1 MARLKKAISQF
12 LLGLEKDF
20 HTFRR
25 EFNRFRRD
33 RPFDIVPYL
42 AYGSA
47 KRVYLK
53 GRVMEDKSI
62 SVATPDTPR
71 WRNFVNT
78 YKRFVND
85 KVADAR
91 LEIDFA
97 GVKHEVKTDA
107 KGYYETWLE
116 PPADFI
122 PRALWQEVT
131 ITLLE
136 PRRDETAP
144 TSAVGSVLIP
154 SQGAQFGVISD
165 MDDTVI
171 QTDVTKWLRVIGT
184 VLFGNAYT
192 RLPFKGVAAFYSA
205 LQKGTQREV
214 QENGN
219 PLFYVSS
226 SPWNLYDLILRL
238 LNIEGIPLGPIML
251 RNWRG
256 GGGELFPSEHGSF
269 KKGEVQRILD
279 TYPDLPFILIGDSGE
294 QDPEIYRDVVNDF
307 PGRILAVY
315 IRNVSGSD
323 ERTASIHALAE
334 DIGERGSKLVLAD
347 DTLAA
352 AKHAADEG
360 WILEEA
366 IAAVRAQKTKDD
378 AFFEDHEETVAT
390 VFESPSDA
398 PDLSKPAKAQ
408 P

>member
-1 MARLKKAISQF
+1 MERLKKVLSNF

-25 EFNRFRRD
+25 EFNRFRRA

-42 AYGSA
+42 SYGSA
-47 KRVYLK
+47 ERVYLK
-53 GRVMEDKSI
+53 GRVLEDKSLA
-62 SVATPDTPR
+62 VTTPDTPR
-71 WRNFVNT
+71 WRNLVNT

-85 KVADAR
+85 KVPNAR

-97 GVKHEVKTDA
+97 GLKHEVKTDA
-107 KGYYETWLE
+107 KGYFETWLE
-116 PPADFI
+116 PPKGF
-122 PRALWQEVT
+122 RGQGWQEVNL
-131 ITLLE
+131 TLLE
-136 PRRDETAP
+136 PRRDETSPA
-144 TSAVGSVLIP
+144 SATGSVLFP
-154 SQGAQFGVISD
+154 SRNAQFGVISD

-192 RLPFKGVAAFYSA
+192 RLPFKGVAAFYTA
-205 LQKGTQREV
+205 LQQGTQ
-214 QENGN
+214 GGDN

-238 LNIEGIPLGPIML
+238 LRIEGIPLGPIML
-251 RNWRG
+251 RNWRS

-279 TYPDLPFILIGDSGE
+279 TYSGLPFILIGDSGE
-294 QDPEIYRDVVNDF
+294 QDPEIYSDIVADY

-315 IRNVSGSD
+315 IRNVSETD
-323 ERTASIHALAE
+323 ARTTSIRTLA
-334 DIGERGSKLVLAD
+334 DNVRTHGSKLVLAD

-352 AKHAADEG
+352 AKHAAAEG
-360 WILEEA
+360 WILESA
-366 IAAVRAQKTKDD
+366 LPLIRDQKTKHD
-378 AFFEDHEETVAT
+378 ALFEEHEETVAT
-390 VFESPSDA
+390 VFDTSPGA
-398 PDLSKPAKAQ
+398 PDLSKPAEAQ

>member
-1 MARLKKAISQF
+1 MAKLKRILSEF

-25 EFNRFRRD
+25 QFNRFRRD

-42 AYGSA
+42 SYGSA
-47 KRVYLK
+47 SRVYLK
-53 GRVMEDKSI
+53 GRVTEDKSLA
-62 SVATPDTPR
+62 VVTPDTPR

-85 KVADAR
+85 KVPNAR

-97 GVKHEVKTDA
+97 GLKHEVTTDV

-116 PPADFI
+116 PPPDFT
-122 PRALWQEVT
+122 PQDWQEVT
-131 ITLLE
+131 LTLLE
-136 PRRDETAP
+136 PRREGMEP
-144 TSAVGSVLIP
+144 AVATGSVLFP
-154 SQGAQFGVISD
+154 SQSAQFGVISD

-171 QTDVTKWLRVIGT
+171 QTDVTKWLRVVGT

-192 RLPFKGVAAFYSA
+192 RLPFKGVAAFYTA
-205 LQKGTQREV
+205 LQQGTR
-214 QENGN
+214 GGHN

-238 LNIEGIPLGPIML
+238 LRIEGIPLGPIML

-269 KKGEVQRILD
+269 KKGEVQRILE
-279 TYPDLPFILIGDSGE
+279 TYSDLAFILIGDSGE
-294 QDPEIYRDVVNDF
+294 QDPEIYSDIVASY

-315 IRNVSGSD
+315 IRNVSENETRATSI
-323 ERTASIHALAE
+323 RTLAE
-334 DIGERGSKLVLAD
+334 NVQTHGSKLVLAD

-352 AKHAADEG
+352 AKHAATEG
-360 WILEEA
+360 WILESA
-366 IAAVRAQKTKDD
+366 LPKIRDQKTKHD
-378 AFFEDHEETVAT
+378 ALFEEHEETVAT
-390 VFESPSDA
+390 VYDTSSDV
-398 PDLSKPAKAQ
+398 Q
-408 P
+408 PLETR